1 LYHHDYIEYW
11 NMRLKKEKI
20 KYVYA
25 QLNKITIV
33 FVEFS

>member
-1 LYHHDYIEYW
+1 
-11 NMRLKKEKI
+11 MRLKKEKI

-25 QLNKITIV
+25 QLNKITII